1 MRKTVHQALG
11 FDNSRS
17 SRVWV
22 TVFVSIRPF
31 GPLIFTVI
39 TFICRLTCPPELIS
53 KVTAMVGLSKS
64 DEAFRPYFLV
74 GKPTE
79 AKLEGAF
86 ERAVAFLGEAPGP
99 HQPTVIRED
108 EIERFVS
115 DLEKEMIVHNART

>member
-1 MRKTVHQALG
+1 MKHAELRACAHNVADSLASGIGLMIGHY
-11 FDNSRS
+11 DMD
-17 SRVWV
+17 
-22 TVFVSIRPF
+22 VF
-31 GPLIFTVI
+31 G
-39 TFICRLTCPPELIS
+39 E
-53 KVTAMVGLSKS
+53 AMVGLSKS